1 MTRDIEIQG
10 GAGEFEAAVIAVVV
24 DMIERE
30 ETERRS
36 HPESGD
42 RSLPDGYEQY
52 DPQSCPSPKFLEGFP
67 DVDVSQHV

>member
-42 RSLPDGYEQY
+42 RSLPAWIRAVRPAEL
-52 DPQSCPSPKFLEGFP
+52 PQPQIS
-67 DVDVSQHV
+67 